1 MTSHRNDS
9 TAHNAKRAFTV
20 TVDGVGQVF
29 ASDAL
34 GNALEVLRERGV
46 GANLVYN
53 YKFHAFVDD
62 TGKVRPCASCS
73 PMIAGAL

>member
-1 MTSHRNDS
+1 MTDRNDS

-34 GNALEVLRERGV
+34 GHAYEVMRAKGV
-46 GANLVYN
+46 GANLVYGR
-53 YKFHAFVDD
+53 KFQAFINHE
-62 TGKVRPCASCS
+62 GKATPCADCA
-73 PMIAGAL
+73 PFIAAAL